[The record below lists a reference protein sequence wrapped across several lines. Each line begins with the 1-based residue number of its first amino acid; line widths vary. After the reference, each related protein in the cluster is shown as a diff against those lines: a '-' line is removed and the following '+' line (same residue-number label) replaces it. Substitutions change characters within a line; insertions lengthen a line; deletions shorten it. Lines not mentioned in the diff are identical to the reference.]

1 MAADDPKD
9 AKKEFERVKDNAGLE
24 HNKKDVP
31 RQDHAPPGTSGTR
44 PRLEFGGPG
53 GTSQSRREYKRNEPP
68 QQTRDQKTQD
78 ADRSPNKSDAS
89 RKKHFQK
96 RDLSEHFK
104 DRSR

>member
-1 MAADDPKD
+1 MAADGPKD
-9 AKKEFERVKDNAGLE
+9 VKKEFNRVKDNAGLE

-31 RQDHAPPGTSGTR
+31 RQDHALRGASGTR
-44 PRLEFGGPG
+44 PRLELGGPG
-53 GTSQSRREYKRNEPP
+53 ASQSRREYKRNEPP

-89 RKKHFQK
+89 QKKQFHK